1 VPVFGITGG
10 IATGKSSFVRALLKH
25 APAELFD
32 ADRCVHQLLAEDPAV
47 HSALR
52 NAFGP
57 TVFGEDGTLNRAA
70 LRERV
75 FEDEAARL
83 RLEAILHPPVREQWI
98 AQADTCRRSGTRLYA
113 DIPLLYET
121 GGEAH
126 VDRVIVVA
134 CSPATQRER
143 LRLQRGL
150 ANGLIER
157 MISAQLD
164 LATKIARADHVVWND
179 STPAALDDQAR
190 LFAAWLCQ
198 RYG

>member
-1 VPVFGITGG
+1 MIKLGLTGSIGMGKSTIAAMFADEGVPVW
-10 IATGKSSFVRALLKH
+10 
-25 APAELFD
+25 D
-32 ADRCVHQLLAEDPAV
+32 ADLAVHRLYAESKAVQDKLTDVFGDVITDGIVDRHKLSAALKGEATRFESLNAIVHPALAEDR
-47 HSALR
+47 L
-52 NAFGP
+52 AF
-57 TVFGEDGTLNRAA
+57 FAA
-70 LRERV
+70 HKDAPLV
-75 FEDEAARL
+75 VL
-83 RLEAILHPPVREQWI
+83 
-98 AQADTCRRSGTRLYA
+98 

-121 GGEAH
+121 GAEADL
-126 VDRVIVVA
+126 DRVIVVA

-157 MISAQLD
+157 MIGAQLD